1 MNVGIGLPGLPN
13 LERPELF
20 LDWARAAEACGFSS
34 LAVIDRIVFDNYDP
48 LVGLAAAA
56 AATSRIRLITAI
68 LISPYRTNTA
78 LLAKELA
85 SLDRLSDGR
94 LTVGIGIG
102 ARDDDYTASGLAPR
116 RRAKRLEQQIDELRR
131 IWRGELRGY
140 AGRIGPPPTGVDG
153 PPLLVAGHVD
163 AALTRAGRL
172 GDGWIMGGGRPQ
184 EFTEMAAK
192 VDATWAS
199 HGKHGRPAKAAIAYF
214 CLGENALAEVERYSQ
229 RYYDFPPD
237 PGDQALIAAAG
248 ADSLA
253 QAMTLVTSTTPESLR
268 AQVREW
274 AAAKCDELILLPCAS
289 DPQQVQLLADAIL

>member
-1 MNVGIGLPGLPN
+1 MKVGIGLPALPN
-13 LERPELF
+13 HERPDLF
-20 LDWARAAEACGFSS
+20 LEWARAAETCGFSS

-48 LVGLAAAA
+48 LIGLAAVA

-78 LLAKELA
+78 LLAKEIA
-85 SLDRLSDGR
+85 SLDRLSGGR

-116 RRAKRLEQQIDELRR
+116 GRARLLERQIDELRR

-140 AGRIGPPPTGVDG
+140 AGRIGPPPTGDDG
-153 PPLLVAGHVD
+153 PPLLIAGHVD

-184 EFTEMAAK
+184 EFKQMATK
-192 VDATWAS
+192 VEVAWTA
-199 HGKHGRPAKAAIAYF
+199 HRRHGRPMKAAIAYF
-214 CLGENALAEVERYSQ
+214 CLGENAVAEVERYTQ

-237 PGDQALIAAAG
+237 PGDQALITAAG
-248 ADSLA
+248 VDTLA
-253 QAMTLVTSTTPESLR
+253 QAMALVTATTPESLR
-268 AQVREW
+268 SQVTEW
-274 AAAKCDELILLPCAS
+274 DAARCDELILLPCAL
-289 DPQQVQLLADAIL
+289 DPEQVYLLADAVF